1 MNGVSKRR
9 LLNKLNKE
17 EPKLVSYITLD
28 MTITNPATMV
38 TGDVNGEV
46 IQWIRANSHRVVAKK
61 TADGQVTV
69 CQLKDDDGTKYYD
82 GTDAS
87 EDLKIGPGD
96 FIKDVFMRLPRFFY
110 HAEETSTDVW
120 KIGFAQNQVDST
132 WKEWD
137 GNDLIGV
144 YEASLDV
151 GLNVRSLSGM
161 TSTGNYSQADFK
173 KYAANHGAGYSLVK
187 WKHHCMMAMLYY
199 AQYGHTN
206 CQAKIGA
213 GTNNYNK
220 TTGQTD
226 ALGMTDTVA
235 GGNGDSGSINF
246 WGLENWWGNKYEWI
260 DNVVVDN
267 CLWKITEDDGSVRQV
282 LAGETNGWITKVAV
296 GEHLDM
302 VPTDVGGSGT
312 TGLCDYYHQSSDNS
326 RVVLRSYYSSVPYG
340 GVACADAYYDA
351 SYASSLIGSR
361 LAFKGEIV
369 EAESVS
375 AFQSITT

>member
-1 MNGVSKRR
+1 MTKATNGELGV
-9 LLNKLNKE
+9 N
-17 EPKLVSYITLD
+17 YITID
-28 MTITNPATMV
+28 MTVTDAATMIS
-38 TGDVNGEV
+38 GDVNGEV

-87 EDLKIGPGD
+87 AD
-96 FIKDVFMRLPRFFY
+96 IKTDDVFMRLPKFYY

-120 KIGFAQNQVDST
+120 KIGFAQNQVDNT

-144 YEASLDV
+144 YEGCEDN
-151 GLNVRSLSGM
+151 GLYIRSLSGM
-161 TSTGNYSQADFK
+161 TSSGDMPQSLFK
-173 KYAANHGAGYSLVK
+173 KNAAARGAGYSLVK
-187 WKHHCMMAMLYY
+187 WKHHCIMAMLYY
-199 AQYGHTN
+199 AQYGNTN

-213 GTNNYNK
+213 GTGNYSKN
-220 TTGQTD
+220 TGQTD
-226 ALGMTDTVA
+226 TLGMTDTVA

-267 CLWKITEDDGSVRQV
+267 RLWKITEDDGSVRQV
-282 LAGETNGWITKVAV
+282 QGGTSGGWIKKVAV

-302 VPTDVGGSGT
+302 VPTESGASAT
-312 TGLCDYYHQSSDNS
+312 TGFCDYYNYSSATA
-326 RVVLRSYYSSVPYG
+326 RVVLRSRYYSHTAG
-340 GVACADAYYDA
+340 GVAYANADNDA
-351 SYASSLIGSR
+351 SYTHSGCGSR
-361 LAFKGEIV
+361 LAFRGEIV
-369 EAESVS
+369 EAESVN
-375 AFQSITT
+375 AFQSITP

>member
-1 MNGVSKRR
+1 MMTKATNGGAGV
-9 LLNKLNKE
+9 N
-17 EPKLVSYITLD
+17 YITID
-28 MTITNPATMV
+28 MTVTDAATMV
-38 TGDVNGEV
+38 TGDVNGDV

-87 EDLKIGPGD
+87 AD
-96 FIKDVFMRLPRFFY
+96 IKANDVFMRLPRFFY

-120 KIGFAQNQVDST
+120 KIGFAQNQVDNT

-137 GNDLIGV
+137 GKDLIGV
-144 YEASLDV
+144 YEGCEDN
-151 GLNVRSLSGM
+151 GLYIRSLSGM
-161 TSTGNYSQADFK
+161 ISSGDMTQSSFK
-173 KYAANHGAGYSLVK
+173 KNAAARGAGYSLVK

-213 GTNNYNK
+213 GTNDYSKN
-220 TTGQTD
+220 TGQTD
-226 ALGMTDTVA
+226 TLGMTDTVA

-260 DNVVVDN
+260 DNVTVDN
-267 CLWKITEDDGSVRQV
+267 RVWKITEDDGSVRQV
-282 LAGETNGWITKVAV
+282 QAGTGNGWITKVAV

-302 VPTDVGGSGT
+302 VPTEAGASDT
-312 TGLCDYYHQSSDNS
+312 TGFCDYYWQSFSNS
-326 RVVLRSYYSSVPYG
+326 RVVLRSSNSAGTFG
-340 GVACADAYYDA
+340 GVSCARADHDA
-351 SYASSLIGSR
+351 SYTAAYIGSR
-361 LAFKGEIV
+361 LAFRGEIV
-369 EAESVS
+369 EAESVG